1 MFLSCLP
8 GSCFGPPFC
17 GDSREK
23 VEKMKLIYSQR
34 FLLTIQLG
42 FSRMIYEHAFTAEV
56 VDLFLEIISRH

>member
-1 MFLSCLP
+1 
-8 GSCFGPPFC
+8 
-17 GDSREK
+17 
-23 VEKMKLIYSQR
+23 MKLIYSQR